1 VIKIQTQKSPYD
13 SKIWLK
19 SYDDHVN
26 KTLQYPTESLGELF
40 DKSLGKYPDRVAC
53 YFMER
58 AINYSELKNYVHRF
72 ATFLQLNGL
81 KKGDRVAINLAN
93 CPQYL
98 VAHLGTLLAGG
109 VASGCSPLMSPTEI
123 AYQINDSEAKFFV
136 TLDAFYEKV
145 LMQVLDNV
153 PKLECVIT
161 TNIAD
166 YMGLSKLKVALGK
179 IIGKV
184 PKGKVV
190 PFEGKK
196 VLDFNEVIKTEIELK
211 PVNIDNDKDLALLQ
225 YTGGTTGLPKGT
237 ELTHANII
245 SNIVQISTWIDRI
258 SEEQEEANNLSAFP
272 LFHLAG
278 LAMSM
283 VTLYLS
289 TTQVLIA
296 NPRDTNHLIEEMI
309 DKAPQIMVNV
319 PTLYLAIKNNP
330 KAKKIPKET
339 LKDIEVY
346 ISGAAPFPAEAIN
359 DFEDNMHAKSKVL
372 EVYGMTETSPILT
385 MNPYYGKK
393 KIGTVGLPVP
403 DTEIRLVDIDT
414 GEQVEL
420 GKPGE
425 IICKGPQVTRGY
437 YNKPEANAKTI
448 IDGWFH
454 TGDVGIMDE
463 DGYITIVDRTK
474 DMLIVSGY
482 KVYSV
487 HVEDILTKHPN
498 VEMVAIIGLKDPE
511 RPGSEIVKA
520 VVQLKEG
527 VELSEKVKEELKNY
541 ASEHLSKYENPRIWE
556 FKDSLPLTTVGKVLK
571 RALRK
576 EAEEN
581 E

>member
-1 VIKIQTQKSPYD
+1 MELKMSPYD
-13 SKIWLK
+13 EKIWTK
-19 SYDDHVN
+19 SYDKHV
-26 KTLQYPTESLGELF
+26 KPTLAYPTESLGELF
-40 DKSLGKYPDRVAC
+40 DKAMAKYPDRIAC
-53 YFMER
+53 YFMKR
-58 AINYSELKNYVHRF
+58 AIPFSELRDYVYRF
-72 ATFLQLNGL
+72 ATFLQKHGL

-98 VAHLGTLLAGG
+98 VAHLATIMAGG
-109 VASGCSPLMSPTEI
+109 VASGCSPLMSHTEI

-145 LMQVLDNV
+145 LTKVLDKV

-161 TNIAD
+161 TNISD
-166 YMGLSKLKVALGK
+166 YMGLSNILVTLGK
-179 IIGKV
+179 LSKKV
-184 PKGKVV
+184 PKGKVT
-190 PFEGKK
+190 PFEDKLI
-196 VLDFNEVIKTEIELK
+196 LDFKEVIETEKDLK
-211 PVNIDNDKDLALLQ
+211 QVDININNDLALLQ

-245 SNIVQISTWIDRI
+245 TNMVQISTWIDRTA
-258 SEEQEEANNLSAFP
+258 EDQEETTNISAFP

-289 TTQVLIA
+289 ASQVLIA
-296 NPRDTNHLIEEMI
+296 DPRDTKHLINEMI
-309 DKAPQIMVNV
+309 DKKPMIMVNV
-319 PTLYLAIKNNP
+319 PTLYLAIKNNE
-330 KAKKIPKET
+330 KAKKIPTEV
-339 LKDIEVY
+339 LKDIEIY

-359 DFEDNMHAKSKVL
+359 DFEKGMEANKKVL

-385 MNPYYGKK
+385 MNPYYGTK

-403 DTEIRLVDIDT
+403 DTDIRLVDVET

-425 IICKGPQVTRGY
+425 IICRGPQVTRGY
-437 YNKPEANAKTI
+437 YNKPDANAKTI
-448 IDGWFH
+448 IEGWFH
-454 TGDVGIMDE
+454 TGDVGVMDE

-474 DMLIVSGY
+474 DMLIVSGF

-487 HVEDILTKHPN
+487 HVEDVLTKHPDI
-498 VEMVAIIGLKDPE
+498 EMVAIIGLVDPD

-527 VELSEKVKEELKNY
+527 IEPTDSVKEDLKEY
-541 ASEHLSKYENPRIWE
+541 ATEHLSKYENPKLWE
-556 FKDSLPLTTVGKVLK
+556 FRESLPLTVVGKVLK
-571 RALRK
+571 RSLRD
-576 EAEEN
+576 EAN
-581 E
+581 TK

>member
-1 VIKIQTQKSPYD
+1 MKMSPYD
-13 SKIWLK
+13 AKIWTK
-19 SYDDHVN
+19 SYDKHVKPSLN
-26 KTLQYPTESLGELF
+26 YPKESLGDLF
-40 DKSLGKYPDRVAC
+40 DKAMAKYPERVSC
-53 YFMER
+53 YFMET
-58 AINYSELKNYVHRF
+58 AMTFGELRDYVHRF
-72 ATFLQLNGL
+72 ATFLQKNGL

-145 LMQVLDNV
+145 LTKVLEKV

-161 TNIAD
+161 TNISD
-166 YMGLSKLKVALGK
+166 YMGLPKIKVILGK
-179 IIGKV
+179 LIGKI
-184 PKGKVV
+184 PKGKVS
-190 PFEGKK
+190 PFTGKL
-196 VLDFNEVIKTEIELK
+196 VLDFDEVIKTNSDLK
-211 PVNIDNDKDLALLQ
+211 HVDIDNKNDLALLQ

-245 SNIVQISTWIDRI
+245 TNIVQISTWIDRAA
-258 SEEQEEANNLSAFP
+258 EEQEEANNLSAFP

-289 TTQVLIA
+289 ASQILIA
-296 NPRDTNHLIEEMI
+296 NPRDTDHLIEEIKNKKPMI
-309 DKAPQIMVNV
+309 IVNV
-319 PTLYLAIKNNP
+319 PTLYLAIKNNE
-330 KAKKIPKET
+330 KSKDIPPEV
-339 LKDIEVY
+339 LKNIEVY

-359 DFEDNMHAKSKVL
+359 DFENSMEAKEKVL
-372 EVYGMTETSPILT
+372 EVYGMTETSPILS
-385 MNPYYGKK
+385 MNPYYGTKK
-393 KIGTVGLPVP
+393 VGTVGLPVP
-403 DTEIRLVDIDT
+403 DTDIRLVDIET

-425 IICKGPQVTRGY
+425 IICRGPQVTRGY
-437 YNKPEANAKTI
+437 YNKPDANAKTI

-454 TGDVGIMDE
+454 TGDVGVMDE

-474 DMLIVSGY
+474 DMLIVSGF

-487 HVEDILTKHPN
+487 HVEDILTKHPDI
-498 VEMVAIIGLKDPE
+498 EMVAIIGLKDTD

-520 VVQLKEG
+520 IVQLKEG
-527 VELSEKVKEELKNY
+527 IEPTDKVQADLKDY
-541 ASEHLSKYENPRIWE
+541 AAENLSKYENPRLWE
-556 FKDSLPLTTVGKVLK
+556 FRETLPLTIVGKVLK
-571 RALRK
+571 RALR
-576 EAEEN
+576 EESTKTD
-581 E
+581 

>member
-1 VIKIQTQKSPYD
+1 MEVKMSPYD
-13 SKIWLK
+13 AKIWTK
-19 SYDDHVN
+19 SYDKNVN
-26 KTLQYPTESLGELF
+26 PTLLYPKENLGDLF
-40 DKSLGKYPDRVAC
+40 DKAMAKYPERVAC
-53 YFMER
+53 YFMEMAMSFR
-58 AINYSELKNYVHRF
+58 ELREYVHRF
-72 ATFLQLNGL
+72 ATFLQKNGL

-145 LMQVLDNV
+145 LTQVLDKV
-153 PKLECVIT
+153 PKLQCVIT
-161 TNIAD
+161 TNISD
-166 YMGLSKLKVALGK
+166 YMGLSKIKVTLGK
-179 IIGKV
+179 LLKRI
-184 PKGKVV
+184 PKGKVL
-190 PFEGKK
+190 PFSGKLI
-196 VLDFNEVIKTEIELK
+196 LDFNEVIKTEKDLK
-211 PVNIDNDKDLALLQ
+211 PVDIDIQNDLALLQ

-245 SNIVQISTWIDRI
+245 TNIVQISTWIDRTA
-258 SEEQEEANNLSAFP
+258 EEQEEANNLSAFP

-289 TTQVLIA
+289 ATQVLIA
-296 NPRDTNHLIEEMI
+296 NPRDTDHLIHEMI
-309 DKAPQIMVNV
+309 DKKPQIMVNV
-319 PTLYLAIKNNP
+319 PTLYLAIKNNE
-330 KAKKIPKET
+330 KAKKIPPNI

-359 DFEDNMHAKSKVL
+359 DFEDNMQAKKKVL

-385 MNPYYGKK
+385 MNPYYGTKK
-393 KIGTVGLPVP
+393 VGTVGLPVP
-403 DTEIRLVDIDT
+403 DTDIRLVDVET
-414 GEQVEL
+414 GEQVDL

-425 IICKGPQVTRGY
+425 IICRGPQVTRGY

-454 TGDVGIMDE
+454 TGDVGVMDE

-474 DMLIVSGY
+474 DMLIVSGF

-487 HVEDILTKHPN
+487 HVEDILTKHPD
-498 VEMVAIIGLKDPE
+498 I
-511 RPGSEIVKA
+511 
-520 VVQLKEG
+520 
-527 VELSEKVKEELKNY
+527 
-541 ASEHLSKYENPRIWE
+541 
-556 FKDSLPLTTVGKVLK
+556 
-571 RALRK
+571 
-576 EAEEN
+576 
-581 E
+581 

>member
-1 VIKIQTQKSPYD
+1 MEMKTSPYD
-13 SKIWLK
+13 SKIWTK
-19 SYDDHVN
+19 SYDKHVKPN
-26 KTLQYPTESLGELF
+26 LEYPKESLGDLF
-40 DKSLGKYPDRVAC
+40 DKAMAKYPERVAC
-53 YFMER
+53 YFMET
-58 AINYSELKNYVHRF
+58 AMPFGELRDYVHRF
-72 ATFLQLNGL
+72 ATFLQKNGL
-81 KKGDRVAINLAN
+81 EKGDRVAINLAN

-145 LMQVLDNV
+145 LTQVLDKV

-161 TNIAD
+161 TNISD
-166 YMGLSKLKVALGK
+166 YMGLSKIKVTLGK
-179 IIGKV
+179 LIGKI

-190 PFEGKK
+190 PFAGKL
-196 VLDFNEVIKTEIELK
+196 VLDFNEVIETEIDLK
-211 PVNIDNDKDLALLQ
+211 QVNIDIKNDLALLQ

-245 SNIVQISTWIDRI
+245 SNTVQISTWIDRAA
-258 SEEQEEANNLSAFP
+258 EEQEEANNLSAFP

-289 TTQVLIA
+289 ASQVLIA
-296 NPRDTNHLIEEMI
+296 NPRDTDHLIQEMI
-309 DKAPQIMVNV
+309 DKKPQIMVNV
-319 PTLYLAIKNNP
+319 PTLYLAIKNNE
-330 KAKKIPKET
+330 KAQKIAKEI
-339 LKDIEVY
+339 LDDIEIY

-359 DFEDNMHAKSKVL
+359 DFEDSLQAKEKVL
-372 EVYGMTETSPILT
+372 EVYGMTETSPILS
-385 MNPYYGKK
+385 MNPYYGTK

-403 DTEIRLVDIDT
+403 DTDIRLVDIET

-425 IICKGPQVTRGY
+425 IICRGPQVTRGY
-437 YNKPEANAKTI
+437 YNKPDANAKTI

-454 TGDVGIMDE
+454 TGDVGVMDE

-474 DMLIVSGY
+474 DMLIVSGF

-487 HVEDILTKHPN
+487 HVEDILTKHPDI
-498 VEMVAIIGLKDPE
+498 EMVAIIGLKDTD

-520 VVQLKEG
+520 IVQLKEG
-527 VELSEKVKEELKNY
+527 IEPKDSVKEKLKNY
-541 ASEHLSKYENPRIWE
+541 ATEHLSKYENPKSWE
-556 FKDSLPLTTVGKVLK
+556 FRESLPLTVVGKVLK
-571 RALRK
+571 RSLRE
-576 EAEEN
+576 EAIKN
-581 E
+581 N